1 MYKFI
6 NCHNGLFSNVI
17 ILMEKNIYFYDFFLC
32 NFSNDTNS
40 TEIFNATTTVTKTAA
55 PTTKRIPVDLPK
67 KGSAEEEHHSSFTIF
82 FILLVVGMWTIF
94 FLLLQQFNPSCTLW
108 IWFYLL
114 RFYKITFYMSFLK
127 ESVIILKDDFFIC
140 MYYKEFDS
148 FYKLLTCF
156 LFQHWQYWPHTCLF
170 KQGFITYQ
178 KVLQTYY

>member
-1 MYKFI
+1 MAI
-6 NCHNGLFSNVI
+6 FSNVI
-17 ILMEKNIYFYDFFLC
+17 ILMEKNIYFYDFFFVILAM
-32 NFSNDTNS
+32 TQ
-40 TEIFNATTTVTKTAA
+40 TVQKSLMQQLLSQKQQ
-55 PTTKRIPVDLPK
+55 PPLPNVFLWICPK
-67 KGSAEEEHHSSFTIF
+67 KGLQRRNIIAVSPSFSF
-82 FILLVVGMWTIF
+82 S
-94 FLLLQQFNPSCTLW
+94 LLLACEPSFFWQQFNPSCTLW